1 MNAKPGLRRRK
12 RQCFEAM
19 IGEWTLRSEWSAEHR
34 LFICKIKQNSDR
46 VASMRVRFG
55 TQKGC
60 DSFGLAAN
68 SSGYACDWEFAG
80 WEGQLSIG
88 VRSGGRERSIG
99 CRALWSEHEGGGG
112 AVFDA
117 EFGEDVFD
125 VFIDG
130 SRTRVNQERD

>member
-68 SSGYACDWEFAG
+68 SSGYACDCDLRMGGVALAKHRFACAG
-80 WEGQLSIG
+80 DS
-88 VRSGGRERSIG
+88 ERSVCYG
-99 CRALWSEHEGGGG
+99 LSMRA
-112 AVFDA
+112 AVVRF
-117 EFGEDVFD
+117 
-125 VFIDG
+125 
-130 SRTRVNQERD
+130 STQSL